1 MSLIFLLLKVL
12 LLMFIM
18 LQEMHYFFLV
28 NENKI
33 GRIEYFVCLHD
44 QCNNAAKRH
53 IQLTRAN
60 IQNHQIFYKKK
71 KLLFKNYSNTP
82 HTYTQLSG
90 NSSFH
95 IWESCSEVS
104 TAI

>member
-1 MSLIFLLLKVL
+1 MESIFKAKGSILLKL
-12 LLMFIM
+12 ILLMFIM
-18 LQEMHYFFLV
+18 LGQEMHYFFLV

-33 GRIEYFVCLHD
+33 CRIEYFVCLHD

-71 KLLFKNYSNTP
+71 KT
-82 HTYTQLSG
+82 
-90 NSSFH
+90 SFQ
-95 IWESCSEVS
+95 ELQ
-104 TAI
+104 